1 MTLATLA
8 RGEIGVDEL
17 QAAILRK
24 AGLDLHPLQAQI
36 AACLK
41 RFILTV
47 GGEQSGKSW
56 LAAAILLL
64 RHLEQEESNLLYWLV
79 GADYSQTER
88 EFTYIA
94 DGFDALGMLVKGVK
108 GRSARVDPGRIR
120 LIDGTRI
127 ETKSATD
134 ARRLTRESP
143 NGIIVCEASL
153 CGVETWERVQGRATP
168 RSAWV
173 FMSGTF
179 EKEFGPWFR
188 NLSNAWK
195 SGADDRQSFSLPTWT
210 NLTLFPGGRND
221 PKILD
226 LEEHSSDEYFMER
239 IGGEAVP
246 PRGIVFPEFRVDL
259 HIRDVNWRKDEPVY
273 LWEDP
278 GYGRENG
285 AHAVYA
291 VHIRSDEQP
300 EVEVFAEIYERG
312 KTTEEIIDIIV
323 NDRIWWKAAEKHLVS
338 DPYYKDAH
346 HSMNSVGEQWLTQT
360 GLVAYGE
367 RTHVA
372 PRNERLKGFLKP
384 DPIFREPRIVFSPR
398 CVGILSEFGVR
409 ENPFDGQMH
418 PYRYKMDRDG
428 TPYGDNPKD
437 EFNHGI
443 DAVTNGLVEHF
454 GFGYIRD
461 REVVKQKRHGMSG
474 RKRRIRREP
483 VR

>member
-1 MTLATLA
+1 MTLAP
-8 RGEIGVDEL
+8 EIGVDEI
-17 QAAILRK
+17 QAALREK
-24 AGLDLHPLQAQI
+24 AALSLHPNAQAEI
-36 AACLK
+36 CRCRK

-47 GGEQSGKSW
+47 GGEQGGKSHV
-56 LAAAILLL
+56 AAAHLFD
-64 RHLEQEESNLLYWLV
+64 RHMEQEETNLLYWLV
-79 GADYSQTER
+79 ADSYEQTER

-94 DGFDALGMLVKGVK
+94 DAFDAHGMLVKGPK
-108 GRSARVDPGRIR
+108 GRSARVDPGRLR

-127 ETKSATD
+127 ETKSAAD

-143 NGIIVCEASL
+143 NGIVVCEASL
-153 CGVETWERVQGRATP
+153 CGVEVWERVQGRATP
-168 RSAWV
+168 RHAWV
-173 FMSGTF
+173 FMSGTL
-179 EKEFGPWFR
+179 EREFGPWFR
-188 NLSNAWK
+188 NLYNAWK
-195 SGADDRQSFSLPTWT
+195 SGADDRQSFSLPTWD

-226 LEEHSSDEYFMER
+226 LEKHSSDEFFMER
-239 IGGEAVP
+239 IAGLPVP

-259 HIRDVNWRKDEPVY
+259 HIRDVNWRPGEQIY
-273 LWEDP
+273 IWEDP
-278 GYGRENG
+278 GFSRDDP
-285 AHAVYA
+285 AHAHAIEVA
-291 VHIRSDEQP
+291 HIVDDQ
-300 EVEVFAEIYERG
+300 VQVFDEIYERG
-312 KTTEEIIDIIV
+312 KTTEELIDYIK
-323 NDRIWWKAAEKHLVS
+323 NNRLWWKAADDGNIHLVS

-346 HSMNSVGEQWLTQT
+346 HSTNSVADIWRAET

-428 TPYGDNPKD
+428 TPYGENPKD
-437 EFNHGI
+437 EFNNGI
-443 DAVTNGLVEHF
+443 DAITNGLVEHF

-461 REVVKQKRHGMSG
+461 REVVRQKRHGTHG
-474 RKRRIRREP
+474 RSRRIRREA